1 MQKWSNVSK
10 EMEILRM
17 SFKMLEIKQMKNAF
31 DGLISRWHKLKESV
45 NLKVSRNFPNEKKE
59 KLQKVPKKL

>member
-1 MQKWSNVSK
+1 
-10 EMEILRM
+10 M